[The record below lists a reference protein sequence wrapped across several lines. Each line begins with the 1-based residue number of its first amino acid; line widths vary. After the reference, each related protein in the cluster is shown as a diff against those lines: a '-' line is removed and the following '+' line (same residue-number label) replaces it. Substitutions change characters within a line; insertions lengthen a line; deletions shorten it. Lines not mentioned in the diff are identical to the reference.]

1 MTRPFASWSAMITT
15 TVNQTTNG
23 GLDMIFM
30 GRRRLVS
37 AASLNRE
44 LEKYAQ
50 AQETAAVNPIALN
63 LAVSKGNGSSKVAL

>member
-1 MTRPFASWSAMITT
+1 MITT
-15 TVNQTTNG
+15 TVSQTTNG

-50 AQETAAVNPIALN
+50 AQETVAVSPIAQN
-63 LAVSKGNGSSKVAL
+63 LAASKGNGSSKVAL